1 MTNVWRDHQNG
12 LEFEI
17 YQIPCL
23 KNSFTYLVASHQV
36 AISIDPGEGSVIQKE
51 LQDHDLKLET
61 ILLTHHHKAHVEDAL
76 FLKTKTD
83 ATIIGPKH
91 EELLFVDQ
99 EVMDEDEFLIGSFIV
114 KVMSLPGHTKDH
126 VGYYF
131 PDCKALFSGDAL
143 YLSGCGK
150 MLEGD
155 EKEYFDSLQK
165 IKKLPGDTL
174 IFGGHHITVESART
188 LEEEMK
194 INPFLQVR
202 SPEEFLKLRN
212 EVDAS

>member
-1 MTNVWRDHQNG
+1 MTNVWQNHQNG

-23 KNSFTYLVASHQV
+23 KNSFTYLVSSHQI

-51 LQDHDLKLET
+51 LQEHELKLET

-76 FLKTKTD
+76 FLKTKTE
-83 ATIIGPKH
+83 ATIMGPKH
-91 EELLFVDQ
+91 EEIEFVDQ
-99 EVMDEDEFLIGSFIV
+99 EVMDEDECLIGSFTV
-114 KVMSLPGHTKDH
+114 KVISLPGHTHDH

-131 PDCKALFSGDAL
+131 PECKALFSGDAL
-143 YLSGCGK
+143 YLGGCGK
-150 MLEGD
+150 MLEGN
-155 EKEYFDSLQK
+155 EMEYFESLQK
-165 IKKLPGDTL
+165 LKKLPPDTR
-174 IFGGHHITVESART
+174 IFGGHHITLETVRT

-194 INPFLQVR
+194 FNPFLQVR

-212 EVDAS
+212 EVDAQ